1 MHTSVTLACCVRVC
15 LAGSAGVGASPLDVI
30 PGLYVCGWLKRGPT
44 GIIGTN
50 LTDAEETVHSIAM
63 DAAGFDASAPGR
75 TALQA
80 LLRQRGV
87 AVVDWQAWEQ
97 LDAAE
102 VAAGQAL
109 GATRVKHVS
118 VAAMAG

>member
-1 MHTSVTLACCVRVC
+1 M
-15 LAGSAGVGASPLDVI
+15 
-30 PGLYVCGWLKRGPT
+30 YVCGWLKRGPT

-63 DAAGFDASAPGR
+63 DVAGFDASAPGR
-75 TALQA
+75 IALQA

-109 GATRVKHVS
+109 GAARVKHVS
-118 VAAMAG
+118 VAAMAA